1 MDRKKRNW
9 ISMSIM
15 CSRSNIRLTLMQVF
29 IGLKVLWITSIQIIE
44 TLLKLHHMMVEDIG
58 QPLLMIT
65 LERFGY
71 IYIYIYPKI

>member
-1 MDRKKRNW
+1 
-9 ISMSIM
+9 
-15 CSRSNIRLTLMQVF
+15 MQVF

-44 TLLKLHHMMVEDIG
+44 TLLKLHHMMVEDIC